1 MSALLAFALMA
12 CAGLILSLHKEAET
26 IAGLPSADFALIITG
41 IALIIFLGGPLLRRH
56 RGAIGTLRNAIGWSA
71 LALVFVSIYSVHDH
85 IRPLAERVMAQMRAP
100 IQVTVSTETETEPA
114 EPVKRDVR
122 IRRQVDGQFVATT
135 AINDVPIAMI
145 VDTGASTVVLRAKD
159 AKAAGINLS
168 KLSYSVPVQTANGR
182 SFAAHIKL
190 DYVIIGAVKMK
201 NVEALI
207 ARPGALHQSLLG
219 MSFLSRL
226 RSYEFSGDFLTLR
239 G

>member
-12 CAGLILSLHKEAET
+12 CAGLILALHKKAEM
-26 IAGLPSADFALIITG
+26 IAGLASADFALIITG

-56 RGAIGTLRNAIGWSA
+56 RGAIGALRNAIGWSA
-71 LALVFVSIYSVHDH
+71 LALVIVSIYSVHDH
-85 IRPLAERVMAQMRAP
+85 IRPLADGMMAQMRGP
-100 IQVTVSTETETEPA
+100 IQVTVSTETEPV
-114 EPVKRDVR
+114 EPVKKDVR

-135 AINDVPIAMI
+135 EINNVPIAMI

-159 AKAAGINLS
+159 AKAAGIDLS

-190 DYVIIGAVKMK
+190 EYVIIGTVKMK